1 MIPSI
6 PAISEHTNEF
16 RALIVGDN
24 ANFRR
29 LLRYNLEQLYP
40 LVFSEEKADA
50 DRVMQNVRAFI
61 PDLLF
66 LDIPLP
72 ERSNFSLLERIKR
85 DHPKIVVIALAGR
98 GWSECRQ
105 TAIQKGVDYVLTK
118 RASTYNEV
126 AELVRPILIRLMS

>member
-6 PAISEHTNEF
+6 PAISEHTNEV

-72 ERSNFSLLERIKR
+72 ERSNVSLVERIKR
-85 DHPKIVVIALAGR
+85 DHPKIVVIALAGH
-98 GWSECRQ
+98 GLSECRQ

-126 AELVRPILIRLMS
+126 AELVRLILISLML